1 MMSFIPLTEREQAQ
15 LKDNLGDLPITG
27 PAWPRWVK
35 LVALLVLSLVVMQA
49 GLTVQKAGLASLS
62 NTGGLFLLIVFIGL
76 SFITYFM
83 QHSVTTIDENGI
95 RQSWFTK
102 RQVGFHEM
110 SFAKFVPM
118 LASKRLIVFV
128 KKGRPIVF
136 QAGSQDL
143 QVAFAK
149 ISLQFKDRQ
158 C

>member
-83 QHSVTTIDENGI
+83 QHSVTTID
-95 RQSWFTK
+95 
-102 RQVGFHEM
+102 
-110 SFAKFVPM
+110 
-118 LASKRLIVFV
+118 
-128 KKGRPIVF
+128 
-136 QAGSQDL
+136 
-143 QVAFAK
+143 
-149 ISLQFKDRQ
+149 
-158 C
+158 

>member
-110 SFAKFVPM
+110 SFAMV
-118 LASKRLIVFV
+118 ASKPGYEVSMHAVSRSSVVPLADNPAIANAMAI
-128 KKGRPIVF
+128 R
-136 QAGSQDL
+136 
-143 QVAFAK
+143 
-149 ISLQFKDRQ
+149 
-158 C
+158 

>member
-49 GLTVQKAGLASLS
+49 GLTVQKA
-62 NTGGLFLLIVFIGL
+62 GLFLLIVFIGL

-158 C
+158 Y